1 MNFAVYTRVGCP
13 YCDKI
18 KQVLSG
24 KGYNYAEYVLD
35 NHFNR
40 EQFYAQFGQ
49 GSTFPQVILNDV
61 VLGGC
66 TESVQYLRT
75 QGLI

>member
-1 MNFAVYTRVGCP
+1 MQFIPVLVAHIAT
-13 YCDKI
+13 KI